1 MGWVEDVASGLARSA
16 CFAKPLSMLGVCY
29 YPEHWPEEYWAR
41 DAQRMHALG
50 LTYVRIG
57 EFAWGRIEKSE
68 GVYDWAW
75 IDRAIETLGSVGLK
89 VVLGTPTAT
98 PPKWLCAKYPDIL
111 PVDIHTGKVRGFGSR
126 RHYDFS
132 SDIYRAQAE
141 RITEAM
147 AQRYGQH
154 PDVVGWQ
161 TDNELCCHDTTMS
174 ASPAALQKFR
184 EYCAHRYGNIDAL
197 NIAWGN
203 VFWSMEYDAFD
214 QIDLPFFTVCETN
227 PAHRLAYRRF
237 ASDQVV
243 RFHDVMVA
251 AIRRQAGP
259 QQWVTHNIIPP
270 ATTGVDNA
278 ALTRNLDFVS
288 YDNYPLGFSDQLM
301 AKASAEDWKPFMRT
315 GHPDLAALNFDSV
328 RGLSKGAWW
337 VMEQQPGPVNWAPH
351 NPRPAPGMVRHWTL
365 QAFAH
370 GAACVAYFRWRQV
383 PFAQEQMHAGL
394 LRPDDM
400 PAAAW
405 AEVEQ
410 VATEMQLLGDLTVV
424 ASKAPVAII
433 IDPVSG
439 WVDDIERQG
448 AGYRYDA
455 IVFQY
460 YGALRALG
468 IDVDFVSAGDAGLD
482 GYKMVVVPSLAIV
495 DDAAFDA
502 LEASAGLVL
511 FGPRCGAKTEE
522 FSISNGLP
530 PGRLRSFVPI
540 KVISVET
547 LRPDCN
553 GTISYKSEIHQ
564 SGRWR
569 ETIEVGDADIIA
581 TYEDG
586 APAAVRSGLSVYLAT
601 LTDDACLTNILV
613 DLCAESGIAITPL
626 SPTLRLRRRGD
637 LTFAFNLSDAP
648 ASVPAPKGAAFVIG
662 SASIEPFGVA
672 VWR

>member
-1 MGWVEDVASGLARSA
+1 M
-16 CFAKPLSMLGVCY
+16 
-29 YPEHWPEEYWAR
+29 
-41 DAQRMHALG
+41 
-50 LTYVRIG
+50 
-57 EFAWGRIEKSE
+57 
-68 GVYDWAW
+68 
-75 IDRAIETLGSVGLK
+75 DRAIDVLGGAGLK

-98 PPKWLCAKYPDIL
+98 PPKWLCEKYPDIL
-111 PVDIHTGKVRGFGSR
+111 PVDIHSGQVRGFGSR

-132 SDIYRAQAE
+132 SETYLVQAE
-141 RITEAM
+141 RITAAM
-147 AQRYGQH
+147 AARYGSH
-154 PDVVGWQ
+154 PHVAGWQ

-174 ASPAALQKFR
+174 ASPAALEKFR
-184 EYCAHRYGNIDAL
+184 AYCAQRYGTIEAL
-197 NIAWGN
+197 NAAWGN
-203 VFWSMEYDAFD
+203 VFWSMEYDHFD

-243 RFHDVMVA
+243 RFHDVMIS
-251 AIRRQAGP
+251 AIRRYAAP
-259 QQWVTHNIIPP
+259 HQWVTHNIIPP

-278 ALTRNLDFVS
+278 ALTRELDFVS

-301 AKASAEDWKPFMRT
+301 AKASADEWKPFMRT

-394 LRPDDM
+394 RRPDDM

-410 VATEMQLLGDLTVV
+410 AASEMQLLGDLSVV
-424 ASKAPVAII
+424 AAKSPVAIV

-455 IVFQY
+455 VVFQY
-460 YGALRALG
+460 YRALRGLG
-468 IDVDFVSAGDAGLD
+468 VDVDFVSASEAQLAGYRL
-482 GYKMVVVPSLAIV
+482 VVVPTIAVV
-495 DDAAFDA
+495 DDAASDA
-502 LEASAGLVL
+502 LQASDGILL
-511 FGPRCGAKTEE
+511 FGPRAGAKTDE
-522 FSISNGLP
+522 FSISEGLP
-530 PGRLRSFVPI
+530 PGRLRDFVPI
-540 KVISVET
+540 KVTSVET
-547 LRPDCN
+547 LRADC
-553 GTISYKSEIHQ
+553 GGSIAYKGAEYE

-569 ETIEVGDADIIA
+569 ETIEVGDADIMA

-586 APAAVRSGLSVYLAT
+586 APAAARAGRSIYLAT
-601 LTDDACLTNILV
+601 LTDDAFLTNLLV
-613 DLCAESGIAITPL
+613 DLCAEADVQITPL
-626 SPTLRLRRRGD
+626 PPTLRLRRRGE
-637 LTFAFNLSDAP
+637 LTFAFNLDSANARAP
-648 ASVPAPKGAAFVIG
+648 APAGAEFVIG
-662 SASIEPFGVA
+662 GSDIEPYGVA

>member
-1 MGWVEDVASGLARSA
+1 
-16 CFAKPLSMLGVCY
+16 MLGVCY
-29 YPEHWPEEYWAR
+29 YPEHWPEEHWAR
-41 DAQRMHALG
+41 DAQRMRALG
-50 LTYVRIG
+50 LSYVRIG

-68 GVYDWAW
+68 GVFDWAW
-75 IDRAIETLGSVGLK
+75 LDRAIDTLGSAGLK

-98 PPKWLCAKYPDIL
+98 PPKWLCAKYPDVL

-132 SDIYRAQAE
+132 SDTYLVQAE
-141 RITEAM
+141 RITGAM
-147 AQRYGQH
+147 AERYGGNLH
-154 PDVVGWQ
+154 VSGWQ

-184 EYCAHRYGNIDAL
+184 SYCRQRYGNIDAL
-197 NIAWGN
+197 NAAWGN
-203 VFWSMEYDAFD
+203 VFWSMEYDNFE
-214 QIDLPFFTVCETN
+214 QIELPFFTVCETN

-237 ASDQVV
+237 ASEQVV
-243 RFHDVMVA
+243 HFHDVMVA
-251 AIRRQAGP
+251 AIRRHSNPA
-259 QQWVTHNIIPP
+259 QWVTHNIIPP
-270 ATTGVDNA
+270 ATTGIDNT
-278 ALTRNLDFVS
+278 ALTRQLDFVS

-301 AKASAEDWKPFMRT
+301 VQSPADEWKPFMRT

-394 LRPDDM
+394 LRTDDV

-405 AEVEQ
+405 AEVKQ
-410 VATEMQLLGDLTVV
+410 VASEMQLLGDVSAV
-424 ASKAPVAII
+424 APRSPVAIV

-448 AGYRYDA
+448 TGYRYDA
-455 IVFQY
+455 VVFQCY
-460 YGALRALG
+460 RALRALG
-468 IDVDFVSAGDAGLD
+468 VDVDLVSASD
-482 GYKMVVVPSLAIV
+482 GELRAYSLIVIPTLAIIN
-495 DDAAFDA
+495 DAAFAA
-502 LEASAGLVL
+502 LQASEGLLL
-511 FGPRCGAKTEE
+511 FGPRSGAKTEE
-522 FSISNGLP
+522 FSISHGLP
-530 PGRLRSFVPI
+530 PGRLREFVPI

-553 GTISYKSEIHQ
+553 GTITYKNETHE

-569 ETIEVGDADIIA
+569 ETIEAGDADIIA

-586 APAAVRSGLSVYLAT
+586 APAAVRSGRSTYLAT
-601 LTDDACLTNILV
+601 LTDDACITRFLL
-613 DLCAESGIAITPL
+613 DLCAEAGIPITPL
-626 SPTLRLRRRGD
+626 PPSLRLRRRGD
-637 LTFAFNLSDAP
+637 LTFAFNLADTPTLAP
-648 ASVPAPKGAAFVIG
+648 APNGVEFIIG
-662 SASIEPFGVA
+662 GPEIEPFGVA

>member
-1 MGWVEDVASGLARSA
+1 MYD
-16 CFAKPLSMLGVCY
+16 
-29 YPEHWPEEYWAR
+29 
-41 DAQRMHALG
+41 LG
-50 LTYVRIG
+50 LRYVRIG
-57 EFAWGRIEKSE
+57 EFAWGRIEKAE
-68 GVYDWAW
+68 GLFDWAW
-75 IDRAIETLGSVGLK
+75 MDRAIDVLGAAGLK

-98 PPKWLCAKYPDIL
+98 PPKWLCEKYPDIL
-111 PVDIHTGKVRGFGSR
+111 PVDINTGQVRGFGSR

-132 SDIYRAQAE
+132 SETYLVQAE
-141 RITEAM
+141 RITAAM
-147 AQRYGQH
+147 AARYGSH
-154 PDVVGWQ
+154 PHVAGWQ

-174 ASPAALQKFR
+174 ASPAALEKFR
-184 EYCAHRYGNIDAL
+184 AYCAQRYGTIAAL
-197 NIAWGN
+197 NAAWGN
-203 VFWSMEYDAFD
+203 VFWSMEYDHFD
-214 QIDLPFFTVCETN
+214 QIDPPFFTVCETN

-237 ASDQVV
+237 ASEQVV
-243 RFHDVMVA
+243 RFHDVMIS
-251 AIRRQAGP
+251 AIRRHAAP
-259 QQWVTHNIIPP
+259 HQWVTHNIIPP

-278 ALTRNLDFVS
+278 ALTRELDFVS

-301 AKASAEDWKPFMRT
+301 AKASADEWKPFMRT

-394 LRPDDM
+394 RRPDDM

-410 VATEMQLLGDLTVV
+410 AASDMQLLGDLSVV
-424 ASKAPVAII
+424 AAKSPVAII

-455 IVFQY
+455 VVFQY
-460 YGALRALG
+460 YRALRGLG
-468 IDVDFVSAGDAGLD
+468 VDVDFVSAGDAQLA
-482 GYKMVVVPSLAIV
+482 GYRLVIVPTMAVV

-502 LEASAGLVL
+502 LTASDGILL
-511 FGPRCGAKTEE
+511 FGPRAGAKTDE
-522 FSISNGLP
+522 FSMSEGLP
-530 PGRLRSFVPI
+530 PGRLRDFVPI
-540 KVISVET
+540 KVTSVET
-547 LRPDCN
+547 LRADC
-553 GTISYKSEIHQ
+553 GGSIAYKGADYE

-586 APAAVRSGLSVYLAT
+586 APAAVRAGRSIYLAT
-601 LTDDACLTNILV
+601 LTDDAFLTNLLV
-613 DLCAESGIAITPL
+613 DLCAEADVQITPL
-626 SPTLRLRRRGD
+626 PPTLRLRRRGE
-637 LTFAFNLSDAP
+637 LTFAFNLDSANARAP
-648 ASVPAPKGAAFVIG
+648 APAGAEFVIG
-662 SASIEPFGVA
+662 GSDIEPYGVA

>member
-1 MGWVEDVASGLARSA
+1 MYD
-16 CFAKPLSMLGVCY
+16 
-29 YPEHWPEEYWAR
+29 
-41 DAQRMHALG
+41 LG
-50 LTYVRIG
+50 LRFVRIG
-57 EFAWGRIEKSE
+57 EFAWGRIEKAE
-68 GVYDWAW
+68 GIFDWAW
-75 IDRAIETLGSVGLK
+75 MDRAIDVLGAAGLK

-98 PPKWLCAKYPDIL
+98 PPKWLCEKYPDIL
-111 PVDIHTGKVRGFGSR
+111 PVDINTGQVRGFGSR

-132 SDIYRAQAE
+132 SETYLVQAE
-141 RITEAM
+141 RITAAM
-147 AQRYGQH
+147 AQRYGFH
-154 PDVVGWQ
+154 PHVAGWQ

-174 ASPAALQKFR
+174 ASPAALEKFR
-184 EYCAHRYGNIDAL
+184 AYCAQRYGTIDAL
-197 NIAWGN
+197 NAAWGN
-203 VFWSMEYDAFD
+203 VFWSMEYDHFD
-214 QIDLPFFTVCETN
+214 QFDLPFFTVCETN

-237 ASDQVV
+237 ASEQVV
-243 RFHDVMVA
+243 RFHDVMIS
-251 AIRRQAGP
+251 AIRRHAAP
-259 QQWVTHNIIPP
+259 HQWVTHNIIPP

-278 ALTRNLDFVS
+278 ALTRDLDFVS

-301 AKASAEDWKPFMRT
+301 AKASADEWKPFMRT
-315 GHPDLAALNFDSV
+315 GPPDLAALNFDSV

-394 LRPDDM
+394 RRPDDM

-410 VATEMQLLGDLTVV
+410 AASDMQLLGDLSVV
-424 ASKAPVAII
+424 AAKSPVAIV

-455 IVFQY
+455 VVFQY
-460 YGALRALG
+460 YRALRGLG
-468 IDVDFVSAGDAGLD
+468 VDVDFVSAGDAGLA
-482 GYKMVVVPSLAIV
+482 GYRLVIVPTMAVV

-502 LEASAGLVL
+502 LQASDGILL
-511 FGPRCGAKTEE
+511 FGPRSGAKTEE
-522 FSISNGLP
+522 FSMSEGLP
-530 PGRLRSFVPI
+530 PGRLRELVPI
-540 KVISVET
+540 KVTSVET
-547 LRPDCN
+547 LRADC
-553 GTISYKSEIHQ
+553 GGSIAYKGAEYE

-586 APAAVRSGLSVYLAT
+586 APAAVRADRSLYLAT
-601 LTDDACLTNILV
+601 LTDDAFLTNVLV
-613 DLCAESGIAITPL
+613 DLCAEADVQITPL
-626 SPTLRLRRRGD
+626 PSTLRLRRRGE
-637 LTFAFNLSDAP
+637 LTFAFNLDSVSARAP
-648 ASVPAPKGAAFVIG
+648 APAGAEFVIG
-662 SASIEPFGVA
+662 GSDIEPYGVA

>member
-1 MGWVEDVASGLARSA
+1 
-16 CFAKPLSMLGVCY
+16 MLGVCY

-41 DAQRMHALG
+41 DARRMRALG

-68 GVYDWAW
+68 GVFDWAW
-75 IDRAIETLGSVGLK
+75 MDRAIETLGAEGLK

-98 PPKWLCAKYPDIL
+98 PPKYLCVKYPDIL
-111 PVDIHTGKVRGFGSR
+111 PVDIHTGQVRGFGSR

-132 SDIYRAQAE
+132 SETYLMQAE
-141 RITEAM
+141 RITDAM
-147 AQRYGQH
+147 ARRYGGH

-174 ASPAALQKFR
+174 ASPAALEKFR
-184 EYCAHRYGNIDAL
+184 AYCAQRYGDIETL
-197 NIAWGN
+197 NAAWGN
-203 VFWSMEYDAFD
+203 VFWSMEYDGFD
-214 QIDLPFFTVCETN
+214 QIELPFFTVCETN

-237 ASDQVV
+237 ASEQVV
-243 RFHDVMVA
+243 HFHDVMIS
-251 AIRRQAGP
+251 AIRRHAGP
-259 QQWVTHNIIPP
+259 DQWVTHNIIPP

-278 ALTRNLDFVS
+278 ALTQALDFVS

-301 AKASAEDWKPFMRT
+301 AKASAEEWKPFMRT

-370 GAACVAYFRWRQV
+370 GAGCVAYFRWRQV

-400 PAAAW
+400 PATAW
-405 AEVEQ
+405 TEVEQ
-410 VATEMQLLGDLTVV
+410 VAAEMQLLGDVSAV
-424 ASKAPVAII
+424 APKAPVAII

-448 AGYRYDA
+448 AGYRYDS
-455 IVFQY
+455 VKFQY
-460 YGALRALG
+460 YCALRSLG
-468 IDVDFVSAGDAGLD
+468 VDVDFVSAGEARLD
-482 GYKMVVVPSLAIV
+482 GYKLIVVPTLAVV

-502 LEASAGLVL
+502 LKASEGLLL

-522 FSISNGLP
+522 FSIVDGLP
-530 PGRLRSFVPI
+530 PGRLREFVPI
-540 KVISVET
+540 KVTSIET

-553 GTISYKSEIHQ
+553 GTISYKNSVHE

-569 ETIEVGDADIIA
+569 ETIAVGAADIIA

-586 APAAVRSGLSVYLAT
+586 APAAVRSGRSVYLAT
-601 LTDDACLTNILV
+601 LTDDACVKNMLV
-613 DLCAESGIAITPL
+613 DLCAEAGVAITLLP
-626 SPTLRLRRRGD
+626 PTLRLRRRGD
-637 LTFAFNLSDAP
+637 LTFAFNLAETHANAP
-648 ASVPAPKGAAFVIG
+648 APDGAVFVIG
-662 SASIEPFGVA
+662 SAEIEPFGVA

>member
-1 MGWVEDVASGLARSA
+1 
-16 CFAKPLSMLGVCY
+16 MLGVCY
-29 YPEHWPEEYWAR
+29 YPEHWPEEFWAR
-41 DAQRMHALG
+41 DARRMRALG

-68 GVYDWAW
+68 GVFDWAW
-75 IDRAIETLGSVGLK
+75 MDRAIETLGAAGLK

-98 PPKWLCAKYPDIL
+98 PPKYLCVKYPDIL
-111 PVDIHTGKVRGFGSR
+111 PVDIHTGQVRGFGSR

-132 SDIYRAQAE
+132 SETYVMQAQ
-141 RITEAM
+141 RITDAM
-147 AQRYGQH
+147 AQRYGGH
-154 PDVVGWQ
+154 PYVAGWQ

-174 ASPAALQKFR
+174 ASPAALEKFR
-184 EYCAHRYGNIDAL
+184 AYCAQRYGDIETL
-197 NIAWGN
+197 NAAWGN
-203 VFWSMEYDAFD
+203 VFWSMEYDGFD
-214 QIDLPFFTVCETN
+214 QIELPFFTVCETN

-237 ASDQVV
+237 ASEQVV
-243 RFHDVMVA
+243 RFHDVMIA
-251 AIRRQAGP
+251 AIRCHAGP
-259 QQWVTHNIIPP
+259 EQWVTHNIIPP

-278 ALTRNLDFVS
+278 ALTQALDFVS

-301 AKASAEDWKPFMRT
+301 AKASAEEWKPFMRT

-351 NPRPAPGMVRHWTL
+351 NPRPVPGMVRHWTL

-370 GAACVAYFRWRQV
+370 GAGCVAYFRWRQV

-400 PAAAW
+400 PASAW

-410 VATEMQLLGDLTVV
+410 VAAEMQLLGDVSAV
-424 ASKAPVAII
+424 APKAPVAII

-448 AGYRYDA
+448 AGYRYA
-455 IVFQY
+455 AVIFQY
-460 YGALRALG
+460 YCALRSLG
-468 IDVDFVSAGDAGLD
+468 VDVDFVSAGEARLD
-482 GYKMVVVPSLAIV
+482 GYKLIVVPTLAVV

-502 LEASAGLVL
+502 LKASEGLLL
-511 FGPRCGAKTEE
+511 FGPRCGAKTDE
-522 FSISNGLP
+522 FSIVEGLP
-530 PGRLRSFVPI
+530 PGRLREFVPI
-540 KVISVET
+540 KVTSVET

-553 GTISYKSEIHQ
+553 GTIRYKNSVYE

-569 ETIEVGDADIIA
+569 ETIEVGAADIIA

-586 APAAVRSGLSVYLAT
+586 APAAVRSGRSLYLAT
-601 LTDDACLTNILV
+601 LTDDACIKNMLV
-613 DLCAESGIAITPL
+613 DLCAEAGVAITLLP
-626 SPTLRLRRRGD
+626 PTLRLRRRGD
-637 LTFAFNLSDAP
+637 LTFAFNLAETHADAP
-648 ASVPAPKGAAFVIG
+648 APDGAVFIIG
-662 SASIEPFGVA
+662 SPEIEPFGVV

>member
-1 MGWVEDVASGLARSA
+1 
-16 CFAKPLSMLGVCY
+16 MLGVCY
-29 YPEHWPEEYWAR
+29 YPEHWSEDHWPR
-41 DAQRMHALG
+41 DAQRMYDLG
-50 LTYVRIG
+50 LRFVRIG
-57 EFAWGRIEKSE
+57 EFAWGRIEKAE
-68 GVYDWAW
+68 GIFDWAW
-75 IDRAIETLGSVGLK
+75 MDRAIDVLGAAGLK

-98 PPKWLCAKYPDIL
+98 PPKWLCEKYPDIL
-111 PVDIHTGKVRGFGSR
+111 PVDINTGQVRGFGSR

-132 SDIYRAQAE
+132 SETYLVQAE
-141 RITEAM
+141 RITAAM
-147 AQRYGQH
+147 AQRYGSH
-154 PDVVGWQ
+154 PHVAGWQ

-174 ASPAALQKFR
+174 ASPAALEKFR
-184 EYCAHRYGNIDAL
+184 AYCAQRYGTIAAL
-197 NIAWGN
+197 NAAWGN
-203 VFWSMEYDAFD
+203 VFWSMEYDHFD

-237 ASDQVV
+237 ASEQVV
-243 RFHDVMVA
+243 RFHDVMISAICRHA
-251 AIRRQAGP
+251 AP
-259 QQWVTHNIIPP
+259 HQWVTHNIIPP

-278 ALTRNLDFVS
+278 ALTRDLDFVS

-301 AKASAEDWKPFMRT
+301 AKASADEWRPFMRT

-370 GAACVAYFRWRQV
+370 GAACVAYFRYRQV

-394 LRPDDM
+394 RRPDDM

-410 VATEMQLLGDLTVV
+410 AASDMQRLGDLSIV
-424 ASKAPVAII
+424 AAKSPVAIV

-455 IVFQY
+455 VVFQY
-460 YGALRALG
+460 YRALRGLG
-468 IDVDFVSAGDAGLD
+468 VDVDFVSAGDAQLA
-482 GYKMVVVPSLAIV
+482 GYRLVVVPTMAVV

-502 LEASAGLVL
+502 LHASDGILL
-511 FGPRCGAKTEE
+511 FGPRAGAKTDE
-522 FSISNGLP
+522 FSMSEGLP
-530 PGRLRSFVPI
+530 PGRLRDFVPV
-540 KVISVET
+540 KVTSVET
-547 LRPDCN
+547 LRVDC
-553 GTISYKSEIHQ
+553 GGSIVYKGAEYE

-586 APAAVRSGLSVYLAT
+586 APAAVRAGRSIYLAT
-601 LTDDACLTNILV
+601 LTDDAFLTNLLV
-613 DLCAESGIAITPL
+613 DLCAEADVQITPL
-626 SPTLRLRRRGD
+626 PPTLRLRRRGE
-637 LTFAFNLSDAP
+637 LTFGFNLDSVSARAP
-648 ASVPAPKGAAFVIG
+648 APAGAEFVIG
-662 SASIEPFGVA
+662 GSDIEPYGVA

>member
-1 MGWVEDVASGLARSA
+1 
-16 CFAKPLSMLGVCY
+16 MLGVCY
-29 YPEHWPEEYWAR
+29 YPEHWSEDHWPR
-41 DAQRMHALG
+41 DAQRMYDLG
-50 LTYVRIG
+50 LRFVRIG
-57 EFAWGRIEKSE
+57 EFAWGRIEKAE
-68 GVYDWAW
+68 GLFDWAW
-75 IDRAIETLGSVGLK
+75 MDRAIDVLGAAGLK

-98 PPKWLCAKYPDIL
+98 PPKWLCEKYPDIL
-111 PVDIHTGKVRGFGSR
+111 PVDIHTGQVRGFGSR

-132 SDIYRAQAE
+132 SETYLVQAE
-141 RITEAM
+141 RITAAM
-147 AQRYGQH
+147 AQRYGSH
-154 PDVVGWQ
+154 PHVAGWQ

-174 ASPAALQKFR
+174 ASPAALEKFR
-184 EYCAHRYGNIDAL
+184 AYCAQRYGTIAAL
-197 NIAWGN
+197 NAAWGN
-203 VFWSMEYDAFD
+203 VFWSMEYDHFD
-214 QIDLPFFTVCETN
+214 QIDPPFFTVCETN

-237 ASDQVV
+237 ASEQVV
-243 RFHDVMVA
+243 RFHDVMIS
-251 AIRRQAGP
+251 AIRRHAAP
-259 QQWVTHNIIPP
+259 HQWVTHNIIPP

-278 ALTRNLDFVS
+278 ALTRELDFVS

-301 AKASAEDWKPFMRT
+301 AKASADEWKPFMRT

-394 LRPDDM
+394 RRPDDM

-410 VATEMQLLGDLTVV
+410 AAADMQLLGDLSVV
-424 ASKAPVAII
+424 AAKSPVAII

-455 IVFQY
+455 VVFQY
-460 YGALRALG
+460 YRALRGLG
-468 IDVDFVSAGDAGLD
+468 VDVDFVSAGDAQLA
-482 GYKMVVVPSLAIV
+482 GYRLVVVPTMAVV

-502 LEASAGLVL
+502 LQASDGILL
-511 FGPRCGAKTEE
+511 FGPRAGAKTDE
-522 FSISNGLP
+522 FSISDGLP
-530 PGRLRSFVPI
+530 PGRLRELVPV
-540 KVISVET
+540 KVTSVET
-547 LRPDCN
+547 LRADC
-553 GTISYKSEIHQ
+553 GGSIAYKGAAYE

-569 ETIEVGDADIIA
+569 ETIEVGDADIMA

-586 APAAVRSGLSVYLAT
+586 APAAVRAGRSIYLAT
-601 LTDDACLTNILV
+601 LTDDAFLTNLFV
-613 DLCAESGIAITPL
+613 DLCAEADVQITPL
-626 SPTLRLRRRGD
+626 PPTLRLRRRGE
-637 LTFAFNLSDAP
+637 LTFAFNLDSVSARAP
-648 ASVPAPKGAAFVIG
+648 APTGAEFVIG
-662 SASIEPFGVA
+662 GSDIEPYGVA